1 MRRLFP
7 DDRQRLR
14 HIFEKRMLDVAPTG
28 IILRIAEHYTL
39 GFLEDA
45 DTGWN
50 THFVLGDTESG
61 PRKEIWTGSSA
72 PTADRCVK
80 RRPRWPALFLTSAS
94 KPSFIGRQSKHPSRP
109 LRIARKT
116 QAVFPSKLT

>member
-1 MRRLFP
+1 MPL
-7 DDRQRLR
+7 
-14 HIFEKRMLDVAPTG
+14 FEKRMFGAVSTE

-50 THFVLGDTESG
+50 THLVLGDTEKRAEERSLD
-61 PRKEIWTGSSA
+61 GSSA

-80 RRPRWPALFLTSAS
+80 RRPRWPALFLTRAS
-94 KPSFIGRQSKHPSRP
+94 ITFIHRRAIKTPSRP

-116 QAVFPSKLT
+116 QAVFPF

>member
-14 HIFEKRMLDVAPTG
+14 HTLFEDMPLFEKRMFGAVSTE

-50 THFVLGDTESG
+50 THFVLGDTEKRAEERSLDGQFG
-61 PRKEIWTGSSA
+61 P
-72 PTADRCVK
+72 DR
-80 RRPRWPALFLTSAS
+80 
-94 KPSFIGRQSKHPSRP
+94 
-109 LRIARKT
+109 
-116 QAVFPSKLT
+116 

>member
-1 MRRLFP
+1 MRRLFS

-14 HIFEKRMLDVAPTG
+14 HIFEKRMFAAAHTG

-50 THFVLGDTESG
+50 TRFVLGDTEKRSEERNLDGQFG
-61 PRKEIWTGSSA
+61 P
-72 PTADRCVK
+72 DR
-80 RRPRWPALFLTSAS
+80 
-94 KPSFIGRQSKHPSRP
+94 
-109 LRIARKT
+109 
-116 QAVFPSKLT
+116 

>member
-14 HIFEKRMLDVAPTG
+14 HVFEKQMFVAAPTG

-50 THFVLGDTESG
+50 THFVLDDTEKQAEERSLDGQFG
-61 PRKEIWTGSSA
+61 P
-72 PTADRCVK
+72 DR
-80 RRPRWPALFLTSAS
+80 
-94 KPSFIGRQSKHPSRP
+94 
-109 LRIARKT
+109 
-116 QAVFPSKLT
+116 

>member
-14 HIFEKRMLDVAPTG
+14 HIFEKRMFGAAPTG
-28 IILRIAEHYTL
+28 IIFRIAEHYTL

-50 THFVLGDTESG
+50 TRFVLDDTEKRSEERSLDGQFG
-61 PRKEIWTGSSA
+61 P
-72 PTADRCVK
+72 DR
-80 RRPRWPALFLTSAS
+80 
-94 KPSFIGRQSKHPSRP
+94 
-109 LRIARKT
+109 
-116 QAVFPSKLT
+116 

>member
-1 MRRLFP
+1 MHRLFP

-80 RRPRWPALFLTSAS
+80 RRPRWPALFLTPVSMAFIHRRAIKTS
-94 KPSFIGRQSKHPSRP
+94 QPPAANRAQNAGGFSF
-109 LRIARKT
+109 
-116 QAVFPSKLT
+116 